1 MVVISAYFSGSE
13 TGMMTLNRYRLRHMA
28 KQGNRSAKR
37 VEKLLRK
44 PDRLISL
51 VLIGNNLVNILA
63 SALGTI
69 VGMRLY
75 GDAGVAIATG
85 VLTFVVLV
93 FAEVL
98 PKTIAAL
105 YPEKVAYPSSFLLAP
120 LQILMMPLV
129 WLLNAITRMLM
140 RMMGIKTDIVVSG
153 SLSKEELRTIVH
165 ESRSQISRR
174 NQDMLLS
181 VLDLEKMTVDDI
193 MVPRSE
199 IIGIDINDDWKSI
212 LRQLSHS
219 PHGRIVLYRDSLDDA
234 ISMLRVR
241 EAWRL
246 MSEKKEFTKETML
259 RAADEIYFVLEGT
272 PLSTQLVK
280 FQRNKKKVGLVVN
293 EYGDI
298 QGLVTVEDILE
309 EIVGDFTTSMSPT
322 LAEEVTPQ
330 NDGSVIID
338 GTANVREINKAFNW
352 HLPEDD
358 ARTVNG
364 VILEALEEIPV
375 AGTRVRIG
383 EYDIDILDV
392 QDNMIKQVKVFPVKP
407 LRECGGVKKRPGI
420 RMLDRDLLRKQK
432 LSFCLRYSHHRRTN
446 CTTVQRITLLH
457 NAQYVT
463 WRNVIR
469 FHHCD
474 GLMHIRVQ
482 WYVSFGD
489 HFNAKLTH
497 NIQHRLQRQLNT
509 FNHRGHIRVSFIS
522 HFQRTIQAINHRQQ
536 FVDEFL
542 QREFVSFFNIQFS
555 TTTQVFHFGFYAQN
569 AVTFT
574 GLGFSQLSF
583 EIRNFFIARIHLL
596 SRSFWLNCLNLFVL
610 IHDNF
615 FRGLPSGVFCSL
627 LLMNFSAFFSHS
639 SR

>member
-1 MVVISAYFSGSE
+1 MEHISTTTLIIILIIMVVISAYFSGSE

-259 RAADEIYFVLEGT
+259 RAADEIYFVPEGT

-375 AGTRVRIG
+375 AGTRVRIS

-407 LRECGGVKKRPGI
+407 LRESV
-420 RMLDRDLLRKQK
+420 
-432 LSFCLRYSHHRRTN
+432 
-446 CTTVQRITLLH
+446 
-457 NAQYVT
+457 A
-463 WRNVIR
+463 
-469 FHHCD
+469 
-474 GLMHIRVQ
+474 
-482 WYVSFGD
+482 
-489 HFNAKLTH
+489 
-497 NIQHRLQRQLNT
+497 
-509 FNHRGHIRVSFIS
+509 
-522 HFQRTIQAINHRQQ
+522 
-536 FVDEFL
+536 E
-542 QREFVSFFNIQFS
+542 
-555 TTTQVFHFGFYAQN
+555 
-569 AVTFT
+569 
-574 GLGFSQLSF
+574 
-583 EIRNFFIARIHLL
+583 
-596 SRSFWLNCLNLFVL
+596 
-610 IHDNF
+610 
-615 FRGLPSGVFCSL
+615 
-627 LLMNFSAFFSHS
+627 
-639 SR
+639 